1 VFNIITRRTLLDYA
15 NRYPLASTAL
25 FEWYHELILADF
37 KNFNELKNVY
47 GSASLVSDDR
57 VVFNIMGNKYRLVV
71 RMVFEFKAIQIK
83 WFGTHEEYDKIEVAS
98 IQYKKVSVMELKII
112 KTNKQYEEYLDWVDM
127 LFEKKVK
134 DNTPQGDKLQIALL
148 LIKQYEDAN
157 YPIPLPD
164 PIDAIKVK
172 MDELG
177 LKNKDLVGKV
187 GSKGYVSSLLNKK
200 KPLTLELAKLFHQE
214 LNIPAEILLS

>member
-1 VFNIITRRTLLDYA
+1 
-15 NRYPLASTAL
+15 
-25 FEWYHELILADF
+25 
-37 KNFNELKNVY
+37 
-47 GSASLVSDDR
+47 
-57 VVFNIMGNKYRLVV
+57 
-71 RMVFEFKAIQIK
+71 
-83 WFGTHEEYDKIEVAS
+83 
-98 IQYKKVSVMELKII
+98 MELKII

-134 DNTPQGDKLQIALL
+134 ANTPQGDKLQIALL